1 MSLVR
6 TQGIVIEEVNTGEA
20 DKILTIFTNKHGKIK
35 AAVKGARRPRSSVI
49 ASSQFLVFSDF
60 IFFKGKDLYKVNSCE
75 VIETFYNIRND
86 LIKLTYASYA
96 AEVIR
101 EVIHEN
107 MPSYRV
113 LQLFLNTLFTLS
125 ETDKSPELVIRSFE
139 FRLMSLIGYKP
150 RVDNCAKCGQNKE
163 CLYFSF
169 EKNGLVCSECDQ
181 GSSGTISIS
190 EAAVK
195 ALRYI
200 IKSDIRKLFSFSV
213 TESVLRELRII
224 SEIYVRDKLEKDFQT
239 LKFIDK
245 INVKF

>member
-6 TQGIVIEEVNTGEA
+6 TQGIVIGEVNTGEA
-20 DKILTIFTNKHGKIK
+20 DKILTIFTNKHGKIQ
-35 AAVKGARRPRSSVI
+35 AAFKGARRPKSNLI
-49 ASSQFLVFSDF
+49 ACSQFLVFSDF

-107 MPSYRV
+107 LPSYRV

-125 ETDKSPELVIRSFE
+125 ETDKSPELIIRAFE

-150 RVDNCAKCGQNKE
+150 RVDNCAKCGQDKE

-169 EKNGLVCSECDQ
+169 EKNGLVCSECEQ
-181 GSSGTISIS
+181 GLTGAISIS
-190 EAAVK
+190 EGTAR
-195 ALRYI
+195 ALRYV
-200 IKSDIRKLFSFSV
+200 IKSDIKKLFSFSV
-213 TESVLRELRII
+213 PESVLKELRII
-224 SEIYVRDKLEKDFQT
+224 SEIYLRDKLETDFQT
-239 LKFIDK
+239 LKFVDK